1 MCGKASPEWSVDREA
16 IKVSIRH
23 KIPNISL
30 CFKFT
35 KIFHLELIFM
45 WKFCRINLKI
55 SSTNFHYLRNLFK
68 FSWASSQ
75 KFPPFSLFFSSWDKF
90 PPSTYSL
97 DCRFLDVGLLLC
109 WYIGLL
115 INTGLQ
121 IYWSTDILVYIYWY
135 TDLLIY
141 ILLIYCS
148 TDLLVYWPI
157 STGLLIYWST
167 N

>member
-1 MCGKASPEWSVDREA
+1 MRISSPAGLLDLQDRSLSERHAFSLAINSHLSWWTGLQVCGRASPEWSVDREA

-23 KIPNISL
+23 KIPNILL

-90 PPSTYSL
+90 PPSTYAL
-97 DCRFLDVGLLLC
+97 DCRFLDVGL
-109 WYIGLL
+109 WE
-115 INTGLQ
+115 
-121 IYWSTDILVYIYWY
+121 SKFR
-135 TDLLIY
+135 
-141 ILLIYCS
+141 
-148 TDLLVYWPI
+148 
-157 STGLLIYWST
+157 
-167 N
+167 